1 MVMFNKILQ
10 TWGDLV
16 IAYPKRALAPVHR
29 PHYID
34 GFSVVLVLR
43 SKATCAGNGH
53 SLTKHGNAAAG
64 HQNSALRV
72 SGSAPLDGV
81 APLAKGMTISGKTR
95 LARHAE
101 PSH

>member
-1 MVMFNKILQ
+1 MIVWVAMVSLLKL
-10 TWGDLV
+10 
-16 IAYPKRALAPVHR
+16 VHR

-43 SKATCAGNGH
+43 SKATCAGNGY
-53 SLTKHGNAAAG
+53 SLAKHGNAAALD
-64 HQNSALRV
+64 HNNALLRICL
-72 SGSAPLDGV
+72 APLDCV

>member
-1 MVMFNKILQ
+1 MHASNSSIFIPLFNE
-10 TWGDLV
+10 DNVLV
-16 IAYPKRALAPVHR
+16 HQL
-29 PHYID
+29 HYID

-43 SKATCAGNGH
+43 SKATCAGNSH
-53 SLTKHGNAAAG
+53 SLAKHGNAAAG